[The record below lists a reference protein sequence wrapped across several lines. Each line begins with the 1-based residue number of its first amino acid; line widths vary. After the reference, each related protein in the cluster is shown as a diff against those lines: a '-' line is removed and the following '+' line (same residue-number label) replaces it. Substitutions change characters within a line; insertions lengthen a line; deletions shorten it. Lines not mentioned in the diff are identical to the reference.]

1 MKIYTIAGIISGIM
15 ALFFIILS
23 LPLNLISARSIG
35 VDPTS
40 IIMAT
45 LYMLLASIIF
55 VILFKGI
62 NKL

>member
-1 MKIYTIAGIISGIM
+1 MKKYTIAGIISGIM
-15 ALFFIILS
+15 AIFFIILS
-23 LPLNLISARSIG
+23 LPLNFVSARSIG

-45 LYMLLASIIF
+45 VYMLLASIIF
-55 VILFKGI
+55 IILFKGI